1 MAYGLDLR
9 LFVENGPAAR
19 SAAQSAIVRGQ
30 SSSRTAAG
38 LRREPQRPPANDQA
52 PADFGDGYPVA
63 L

>member
-19 SAAQSAIVRGQ
+19 AARRAP
-30 SSSRTAAG
+30 SSSRIAAG
-38 LRREPQRPPANDQA
+38 LRREPPIPANDQA
-52 PADFGDGYPVA
+52 PALPDGYPVA

>member
-19 SAAQSAIVRGQ
+19 SATRTP
-30 SSSRTAAG
+30 SSSRIAAG
-38 LRREPQRPPANDQA
+38 LRRVPPLPANDQV
-52 PADFGDGYPVA
+52 PGDLPDGYPVA